1 MAMEELRSELD
12 KCRIASIVGFDLENN
27 HIQCYAHT
35 INICSSHIIA
45 SFSATPKSSLS
56 RLKVPFNDDFPIH
69 NDSDSDNEPDSWNE
83 DKITDQDFEVE
94 LPVHYG
100 CLGTPRFKTWA
111 KGMKRDPLRCAR
123 RVIRLLHSSDN
134 HRTKFQAF
142 IKNGNICHMFNR
154 KDADG
159 NLIPTTVEQ
168 LELLRDVK
176 MRWDS
181 VYLMLLHLRELR
193 PISCSW

>member
-1 MAMEELRSELD
+1 MKELRSELD
-12 KCRIASIVGFDLENN
+12 KRGIASVVGLDPENN
-27 HIQCYAHT
+27 RVRCYAHT

-56 RLKVPFNDDFPIH
+56 RLKVPFDDDFPIRD
-69 NDSDSDNEPDSWNE
+69 DSDSDDEPDSRDE
-83 DKITDQDFEVE
+83 DEITDQDFEVE
-94 LPVHYG
+94 LPARYG
-100 CLGTPRFKTWA
+100 GLGTPRFKTWA
-111 KGMKRDPLRCAR
+111 KGMKRDPLARAR
-123 RVIRLLHSSDN
+123 RVICLLRSSDE

-159 NLIPTTVEQ
+159 NLVPTTVEQ

-176 MRWDS
+176 TRWDS
-181 VYLMLLHLRELR
+181 VYLMLLRLRELR
-193 PISCSW
+193 PVSCSR